1 MLRKFPLLHVFA
13 AFTVFSVF
21 LKYIRFGDGGQR
33 LEHEQLGDD
42 LTCRNLKQ
50 RLWKKED
57 FQHAHITVH
66 IVHSLLLNFLGNH
79 SVSLPIS
86 IVWWFLF
93 HLNITVESSL
103 RASLL
108 MQSDQNTKKVEF
120 SLDIPLEVTGLV
132 VGKKGTTIKQIKQT
146 SKANVLL
153 SADPLP
159 DNEKL
164 KRLTIQGSRREVEN
178 AQDQIVKLLNSWCG
192 FESETGEDHKNID
205 LLPTQTREIVLAYK
219 TKQGQYSRGA
229 PANQGHNPHNTAN
242 HTASQY
248 PAQLHHVSERP
259 TYPKAQYAT
268 EQTNNYEARNSATNN
283 AYYDNIAAMNGQQQ
297 GYRSTAQT
305 AVVSPGVG
313 STEALHNHRVELEVP
328 RACISYIVGK
338 EYENI
343 AHLERTSG
351 AQIFPVEPAPGD
363 NPTTIRIVFV
373 GTELAALTARA
384 NFWQVTVTIS
394 LFLLI
399 CLRSELHGWA
409 LFRPFNNGLLA
420 FSNASKLL
428 LQIQQ

>member
-1 MLRKFPLLHVFA
+1 
-13 AFTVFSVF
+13 
-21 LKYIRFGDGGQR
+21 
-33 LEHEQLGDD
+33 
-42 LTCRNLKQ
+42 
-50 RLWKKED
+50 
-57 FQHAHITVH
+57 
-66 IVHSLLLNFLGNH
+66 
-79 SVSLPIS
+79 
-86 IVWWFLF
+86 
-93 HLNITVESSL
+93 
-103 RASLL
+103 
-108 MQSDQNTKKVEF
+108 
-120 SLDIPLEVTGLV
+120 
-132 VGKKGTTIKQIKQT
+132 
-146 SKANVLL
+146 
-153 SADPLP
+153 
-159 DNEKL
+159 
-164 KRLTIQGSRREVEN
+164 
-178 AQDQIVKLLNSWCG
+178 
-192 FESETGEDHKNID
+192 
-205 LLPTQTREIVLAYK
+205 
-219 TKQGQYSRGA
+219 
-229 PANQGHNPHNTAN
+229 
-242 HTASQY
+242 
-248 PAQLHHVSERP
+248 
-259 TYPKAQYAT
+259 
-268 EQTNNYEARNSATNN
+268 
-283 AYYDNIAAMNGQQQ
+283 MNGQQQ

-384 NFWQVTVTIS
+384 NFWQVTVTSS